1 MASASVPHSTEHSQM
16 VHPGAN
22 SASNPLRVG
31 ETVSPWTRYQERA
44 RRQSACAE
52 QPSVGGTHVGKSIPC
67 VIAQSV
73 PRYDETSNDEHYQ
86 PGFQA
91 QPYYGTHEPGL
102 AHPDITRGCQEQLSL
117 HDWYEAPA
125 RPAPAPLPR
134 RGEFG
139 IPQPH
144 AVDSGPVRPYPQVL
158 WLKCKTSKVMEV

>member
-102 AHPDITRGCQEQLSL
+102 AHPDITRDARSSYHSMTGTRHLPGLRLLPCLGEESLAFHNHTLWTVGLSDL
-117 HDWYEAPA
+117 IPKCFGSNA
-125 RPAPAPLPR
+125 RLPR
-134 RGEFG
+134 
-139 IPQPH
+139 
-144 AVDSGPVRPYPQVL
+144 
-158 WLKCKTSKVMEV
+158 